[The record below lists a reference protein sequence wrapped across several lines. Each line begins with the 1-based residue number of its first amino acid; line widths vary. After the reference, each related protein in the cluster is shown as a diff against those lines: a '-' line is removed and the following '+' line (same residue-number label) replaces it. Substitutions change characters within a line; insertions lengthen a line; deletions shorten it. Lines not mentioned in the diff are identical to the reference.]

1 MGKLI
6 KDAELNKVINE
17 EIIKIYEMENTE
29 IQIILNNYWCN
40 KGEERP
46 NFSNIKDE
54 IFYFVNKLTEVES
67 KDKDKANTHKR
78 KGFLSRL
85 RGKNYE

>member
-6 KDAELNKVINE
+6 KDAELNKTINE
-17 EIIKIYEMENTE
+17 EKIKIYEMENTE
-29 IQIILNNYWCN
+29 IQIILNNYWRN

-46 NFSNIKDE
+46 NFSNIRDE
-54 IFYFVNKLTEVES
+54 IFYLVNKLTEVES
-67 KDKDKANTHKR
+67 KANTHKA